1 MKGNIFITKHVM
13 ACAIAI
19 VIVLVGFICLKSLSV
34 EQYPDIAPPSVR
46 VSTAYS
52 GADANTV
59 MTSVIQ
65 PLEEQ
70 INGVQDM
77 TYMTSTATSTGD
89 VSIMVYFKQGTDPDM
104 ATVNVQNRVSQAQS
118 LLPSDVVQ
126 VGVSVD
132 KMQNS
137 TLQISG
143 LKSTDGKYDADF
155 ISNYIDINVKPRLQ
169 RITGVGDVNN
179 LGNTYALRVW
189 MKPDVMAQ
197 YGLEP
202 TDIANAIKAQS
213 FVTATGTL
221 GEQSENAYQY
231 PMEYKG
237 TLKSV
242 EEFQNIVLRSTE
254 SGNVLYMKD
263 VVDIEIG
270 AKSYTMNS
278 TIDGK
283 PGVFFIVSQ
292 APGAN
297 ATEVNEQIGKLYE
310 QLKPSLPAGLEFVIL
325 ETSND
330 FLYAAMYNVIE
341 TLIIAILLVIL
352 VVYFFLQNFKA
363 TLIPSISI
371 IVSLLGTFAIV
382 KVAGFSLNILT
393 LFALVLAIGTV
404 VDDAI
409 VVVEAVMAKLETGK
423 MQGTPKEKAV
433 QATRE
438 ALSEV
443 SVAVISCTLVFMAV
457 FIPVTFM
464 SGTSGSFFTQF
475 GITIAG
481 SVGLSCVCAL
491 VLCPALCALMMRAEE
506 KKNEEKGKWK
516 GINYYTKVAYE
527 ASYNAILGKY
537 QTAVTKYIKRPWV
550 SFALLVCA
558 GVLLVLFMK
567 ILPSGLVPQ
576 EDQGVILCEVRAP
589 EGATLHETGEIMKQ
603 VEEKVK
609 ALPEME
615 SYAIAEG
622 YGMISS
628 QGSSFATLVIRL
640 KNWEERPGFKHYID
654 NVIER
659 FYFDCLS
666 IKNARVIP
674 FQMPQIPGYGTSN
687 SIDLQM
693 QDMSGGNMTEF
704 SQYTDKFLA
713 KLRQRPEVEN
723 ALSTYSER
731 YPKFKVEVDPVQCD
745 RAGTSAK
752 AVLQTLGAFCGGS
765 YIGNFNQFSKVYR
778 IMIGASPE
786 YRLDPSSLN
795 NMYIKVSNGKM
806 APLSQFV
813 QLKEIVGSSSLKRF
827 NLFQSISC
835 SVTTANGYSEA
846 QAHQAIAEVFRE
858 TMPTYCTYEYGS
870 MSREVEESSQS
881 NMTVLIYGI
890 CVVLIYLILGSL
902 YNSWI
907 TPFAVLLSVPFGLMG
922 SFLFSWVGNRLGL
935 PGMENNIYLQTGVI
949 MLIGLLAKTAILI
962 TEFATERRSQGLSI
976 PEAALSAARERLRPI
991 LMTVITMIVGML
1003 PLVFSG
1009 GAGANGNRALALGV
1023 VGGMSIGTLA
1033 LVFVVPAFF
1042 IVFQTLHEKING
1054 EPVSVAAAED
1064 APEAQQPETEAPKAR
1079 KKKSSIVSQSSIV
1092 LLIVLCTVGLSSCG
1106 VYKKYTPQN
1115 DAPDTMFGTGDTIA
1129 QLQTEASIA
1138 DISWREF
1145 FKDPILQEL
1154 IDSALVRN
1162 TDMQSARITV
1172 EQAQASLKAAK
1183 LAYLP
1188 SLSLAPQANI
1198 SSTMNTS
1205 GELSAAAYS
1214 YNIPLSLSWNIG
1226 ISGSV
1231 TVNKRKTQ
1239 AILAQAEAVRD
1250 ATQANLIATVA
1261 QTYFQLLLLDKQ
1273 LEILTMTDSLWELS
1287 LETERALWENGKAY
1301 STAVNTLESST
1312 IDVKMQILGTK
1323 RSILSTEN
1331 TMCKLLCITPQTIER
1346 GEWSSYELPDRYGT
1360 GVPGVLLEN
1369 RPDIKAA
1376 DQALAEAFYNTASAR
1391 AAFYPSF
1398 TLSGLIGWTNNGGLI
1413 ADPGALLMQAA
1424 AALTQPI
1431 FSCGKLVA
1439 NLKIAKLNQQDKL
1452 NSYVQTVIN
1461 AGNQVNECLA
1471 DCQIAR
1477 DKDELYKRQLKVL
1490 HDAYSGTH
1498 ELMNNGKAS
1507 YLEVL
1512 TAQESLLTAQLNE
1525 ASNLYDGSIA
1535 LISLYIALGGA
1546 TK

>member
-1 MKGNIFITKHVM
+1 MKGNIFISKHVM

-19 VIVLVGFICLKSLSV
+19 VIALIGFICLKSLSV

-46 VSTAYS
+46 VSTSYT
-52 GADANTV
+52 GADANSV

-77 TYMTSTATSTGD
+77 TYMSSTATSTGD

-104 ATVNVQNRVSQAQS
+104 ATVNVQNRVSQAQA
-118 LLPSDVVQ
+118 LLPSEVVQ
-126 VGVSVD
+126 VGVMVD

-137 TLQISG
+137 MLQIAG

-189 MKPDVMAQ
+189 LKPDVMAQ
-197 YGLEP
+197 YGLDP
-202 TDIANAIKAQS
+202 SDVSAAIQAQS
-213 FVTATGTL
+213 FVTSTGTL

-237 TLKSV
+237 TLKSI

-254 SGNVLYMKD
+254 SGNVLYLREIAD
-263 VVDIEIG
+263 VEIG
-270 AKSYTMNS
+270 AKSYTMS
-278 TIDGK
+278 SSIDGM
-283 PGVFFIVSQ
+283 PGGFFIVSQ

-297 ATEVNEQIGKLYE
+297 ATEVNKKIGELYE
-310 QLKPSLPAGLEFVIL
+310 QLTPTLPAGLEFVIL

-330 FLYAAMYNVIE
+330 FLYAAMYNVVE

-371 IVSLLGTFAIV
+371 VVSLLGTFAIV
-382 KVAGFSLNILT
+382 KMAGFSLNILT

-409 VVVEAVMAKLETGK
+409 VVVEAVMAKLESGK

-438 ALSEV
+438 AMSEV

-464 SGTSGSFFTQF
+464 GGTSGSFFTQF
-475 GITIAG
+475 GVTIAG

-491 VLCPALCALMMRAEE
+491 VLCPALCAIMMRPDDETKE
-506 KKNEEKGKWK
+506 KKGWK
-516 GINYYTKVAYE
+516 GINYYTKIAYE

-537 QTAVTKYIKRPWV
+537 KKAVDVYIKRPWM
-550 SFALLVCA
+550 SFALLVVA
-558 GVLLVLFMK
+558 AVLLVLFMRVM
-567 ILPSGLVPQ
+567 PSGLVPQ
-576 EDQGVILCEVRAP
+576 EDQGVILCEVRTP
-589 EGATLHETGEIMKQ
+589 EGSTLHETGEIMKQ

-609 ALPEME
+609 AIPEME
-615 SYAIAEG
+615 SYAISSG

-640 KNWEERPGFKHYID
+640 KNWDDRPGFKHYID
-654 NVIER
+654 AVIYR
-659 FYFDCLS
+659 FYLDCQS
-666 IKNARVIP
+666 IKNAQVIP
-674 FQMPQIPGYGTSN
+674 FQMPQIPGYGNSN
-687 SIDLQM
+687 NIDLQL

-704 SQYTDKFLA
+704 AQYTDKFLA
-713 KLRQRPEVEN
+713 KLRERPEVSS
-723 ALSTYSER
+723 AMSTYSER
-731 YPKFKVEVDPVQCD
+731 YPKFKVDVDPVQCD
-745 RAGTSAK
+745 RAGISARQ
-752 AVLQTLGAFCGGS
+752 VLQTLGAYCGGS
-765 YIGNFNQFSKVYR
+765 YVGNFNQFSKVYR
-778 IMIGASPE
+778 IMVGASPE

-795 NMYIKVSNGKM
+795 NMYVKVSGGRM
-806 APLSQFV
+806 APLSQFIR
-813 QLKEIVGSSSLKRF
+813 LKEIVGSSSLNRF

-835 SVTTANGYSEA
+835 SVATGNGYSEA
-846 QAHQAIAEVFRE
+846 QAHQAIAEVFKE

-870 MSREVEESSQS
+870 MSREVEENSKS
-881 NMTVLIYGI
+881 NTTVLIYLI

-902 YNSWI
+902 YNSWV

-922 SFLFSWVGNRLGL
+922 SFLFSWVGAKIGL

-962 TEFATERRSQGLSI
+962 TEFASERRAQGMTI
-976 PEAALSAARERLRPI
+976 VEAALEACRERLRPI
-991 LMTVITMIVGML
+991 LMTVVTMIVGML

-1042 IVFQTLHEKING
+1042 IVFQTLEEKISG
-1054 EPVSVAAAED
+1054 
-1064 APEAQQPETEAPKAR
+1064 APKVESEEPKVKSKG
-1079 KKKSSIVSQSSIV
+1079 KKAFGIALVCILSS
-1092 LLIVLCTVGLSSCG
+1092 LLLSSCG
-1106 VYKKYTPQN
+1106 VYKKYQSSN
-1115 DAPDTMFGTGDTIA
+1115 EAPDNLFGSGDSIA
-1129 QLQTEASIA
+1129 QVALNDSTMAS
-1138 DISWREF
+1138 ISWREF
-1145 FKDPILQEL
+1145 FTDPLLQNL
-1154 IDSALVRN
+1154 IDSALTRN
-1162 TDMQSARITV
+1162 TDLQSARLVV

-1188 SLSLAPQANI
+1188 SLSLNPTASI
-1198 SSTMNTS
+1198 SSTLGTNGS
-1205 GELSAAAYS
+1205 LSKAAYT
-1214 YNIPLSLSWNIG
+1214 YNIPLQLDWNIG

-1231 TVNKRKTQ
+1231 TVNKRKAQ
-1239 AILAQAEAVRD
+1239 AVLAQAEASR
-1250 ATQANLIATVA
+1250 AAAQANIIATVA
-1261 QTYFQLLLLDKQ
+1261 LEYYQLMLLDRE
-1273 LEILTMTDSLWELS
+1273 LNILLVTDSLWNES
-1287 LETERALWENGKAY
+1287 LETQRALFENGRSY
-1301 STAVNTLESST
+1301 STAVNQMESST
-1312 IDVKMQILGTK
+1312 LNVKMQIIETN
-1323 RSILSTEN
+1323 RSIRETEN
-1331 TMCKLLCITPQTIER
+1331 ELCKLLLYTPRHIER
-1346 GEWSSYELPDRYGT
+1346 STWDAYELPERIGT
-1360 GVPGVLLEN
+1360 GVPATLLEN
-1369 RPDIKAA
+1369 RPDIRLA
-1376 DQALAEAFYNTASAR
+1376 DQALAEAFYNTAAAR
-1391 AAFYPSF
+1391 AAFFPSF
-1398 TLSGLIGWTNNGGLI
+1398 SLQGLLGWTNNGGII

-1424 AALTQPI
+1424 ASLMQPI
-1431 FSCGKLVA
+1431 FAQGKLRA
-1439 NLKIAKLNQQDKL
+1439 NLKIAKFNQEDKL
-1452 NSYVQTVIN
+1452 NQYVQTVID
-1461 AGNQVNECLA
+1461 AGNQVNEALA
-1471 DCQIAR
+1471 DCQVAV
-1477 DKDELYKRQLKVL
+1477 DMDVLYKRQVAVL
-1490 HDAYSGTH
+1490 HDAYTGTH
-1498 ELMNNGKAS
+1498 ALMDAGKAN

-1512 TAQESLLTAQLNE
+1512 KAQESLLSAQLDE
-1525 ASNLYDGSIA
+1525 ATNLYNGAQA
-1535 LISLYIALGGA
+1535 LIALYIALGGA